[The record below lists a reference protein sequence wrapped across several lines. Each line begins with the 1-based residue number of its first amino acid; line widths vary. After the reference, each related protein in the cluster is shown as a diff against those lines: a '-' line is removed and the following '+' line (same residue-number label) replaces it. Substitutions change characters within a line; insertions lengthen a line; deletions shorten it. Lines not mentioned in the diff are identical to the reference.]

1 MVYIPENPKW
11 YVADIVEEFRIEGE
25 PDNVVHINSLLIRA
39 DSPEE
44 AHEAALLLGHDDD
57 HYKNVEGKHVTAT
70 FRGLRELS
78 AIQGELEHG
87 TELMWSKRTGLTEAD
102 MAKLVKP
109 QPRLA
114 VFAPIETISQCPSP
128 ARKDAPPD

>member
-1 MVYIPENPKW
+1 MMAHIPENTKW
-11 YVADIVEEFRIEGE
+11 YVADVVEEVRIEGE
-25 PDNVVHINSLLIRA
+25 PDNVVHINSILIRA

-44 AHEAALLLGHDDD
+44 AHAAALLLGHGDD
-57 HYKNVEGKHVTAT
+57 HYKNVEGKHVTAM

-102 MAKLVKP
+102 MVALFKP
-109 QPRLA
+109 QSRLA
-114 VFAPIETISQCPSP
+114 VFAPIETELP
-128 ARKDAPPD
+128 